1 MKNTVYLNKDNPLL
15 PGLPF
20 CDIVLRIE
28 SNQTQNPPL
37 NSVSTQLINFMVRGI
52 QLHNKTRI
60 LQIMGPCNVILFT
73 SIYFLNEPG
82 L

>member
-28 SNQTQNPPL
+28 SN
-37 NSVSTQLINFMVRGI
+37 
-52 QLHNKTRI
+52 RI
-60 LQIMGPCNVILFT
+60 KPRIHP
-73 SIYFLNEPG
+73 
-82 L
+82 